1 MKWNL
6 HLVLYNSQASSTN
19 KCTSQPCIPYSLNKG
34 PPPSLQSGYELQQPP
49 TNEILVE
56 NSKRKLNNKIIIKQ
70 LLRLESNCGCRCNNV
85 MKEENNSQMSNHV
98 AFLKLY
104 FKPNVYD
111 DELNGHTYYIEP
123 IKIIYKKN
131 PRK

>member
-1 MKWNL
+1 
-6 HLVLYNSQASSTN
+6 
-19 KCTSQPCIPYSLNKG
+19 
-34 PPPSLQSGYELQQPP
+34 
-49 TNEILVE
+49 
-56 NSKRKLNNKIIIKQ
+56 
-70 LLRLESNCGCRCNNV
+70 